1 VAHKEQRLKEI
12 MATLVALIK
21 DVQDNMSD
29 EERKN
34 NLEEIKTLAGKL
46 VSEGYMVQKI
56 SCGECDLDDLLVQVH
71 TCNPHRFTHN
81 CTSKRK
87 A

>member
-1 VAHKEQRLKEI
+1 
-12 MATLVALIK
+12 MATLVALTK
-21 DVQDNMSD
+21 DVLDNMSD

-46 VSEGYMVQKI
+46 VSEGYTVQKI

>member
-1 VAHKEQRLKEI
+1 MSDKPDKERENNLEELKTI
-12 MATLVALIK
+12 AATLVA
-21 DVQDNMSD
+21 
-29 EERKN
+29 
-34 NLEEIKTLAGKL
+34 
-46 VSEGYMVQKI
+46 EGYMVQKI

-87 A
+87 D

>member
-1 VAHKEQRLKEI
+1 
-12 MATLVALIK
+12 MATLVALTK
-21 DVQDNMSD
+21 DVLDNMSD

-56 SCGECDLDDLLVQVH
+56 SCGECDLDDLLVQIH

>member
-1 VAHKEQRLKEI
+1 VAHKEQRLKET
-12 MATLVALIK
+12 MATLVALTK
-21 DVQDNMSD
+21 DVLDNMSD

-46 VSEGYMVQKI
+46 VSEVYTVQKI

>member
-1 VAHKEQRLKEI
+1 MEI
-12 MATLVALIK
+12 QDVLDK
-21 DVQDNMSD
+21 DVQGNILMSVD
-29 EERKN
+29 DLQEN
-34 NLEEIKTLAGKL
+34 NLKDLKTIAAKL
-46 VSEGYMVQKI
+46 VAEGYMVQKI

-87 A
+87 D